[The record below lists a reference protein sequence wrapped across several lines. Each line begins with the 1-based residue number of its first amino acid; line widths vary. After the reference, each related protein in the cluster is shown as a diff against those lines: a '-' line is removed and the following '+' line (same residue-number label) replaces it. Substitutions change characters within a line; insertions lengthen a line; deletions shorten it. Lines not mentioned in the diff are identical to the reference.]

1 MSSDESELES
11 ADGEEIELDVP
22 DLEAPDFDPYRFCN
36 NIVLNKGR
44 LKKVVKFSS
53 KEGVQDWLI
62 CH

>member
-36 NIVLNKGR
+36 DIVLNKGR
-44 LKKVVKFSS
+44 LKNSRIF
-53 KEGVQDWLI
+53 L
-62 CH
+62 

>member
-36 NIVLNKGR
+36 DIVLNKG
-44 LKKVVKFSS
+44 FFNTM
-53 KEGVQDWLI
+53 I
-62 CH
+62 CNQFIHAD